1 MRKKSFHSGAELALA
16 DFHIRTYQYVRCSSS
31 MYRKRKDRARRNDL
45 GRFHL
50 HLLLFP
56 FIYQFN
62 SRLEALVCSSFAN
75 D

>member
-45 GRFHL
+45 GVFHL
-50 HLLLFP
+50 HFFHSLSS
-56 FIYQFN
+56 N
-62 SRLEALVCSSFAN
+62 SSILE
-75 D
+75 